1 MNESNFDI
9 QEHAGVIL
17 VSPRK
22 DFDTGTVDEFQHRT
36 DGLLGRG
43 FRYFVINLE
52 GVNFVDSAGLGAL
65 VRLYKR
71 VRIGEGDVC
80 LAHLSSG
87 VMRIL
92 ELTRL
97 SRVFDVY
104 PDAQEA
110 TAYMKQ
116 QQD

>member
-1 MNESNFDI
+1 MFDI
-9 QEHAGVIL
+9 QKHAGVVV

-22 DFDTGTVDEFQHRT
+22 DFDAGTVEEFQHRT
-36 DGLLGRG
+36 DGLLGGG

-52 GVNFVDSAGLGAL
+52 EVGFVDSAGLGAL

-80 LAHLSSG
+80 LAHLSPS
-87 VMRIL
+87 VTRIF

-104 PDAQEA
+104 PDAQKA
-110 TAYMKQ
+110 ITHMKQ
-116 QQD
+116 QQE

>member
-1 MNESNFDI
+1 
-9 QEHAGVIL
+9 
-17 VSPRK
+17 
-22 DFDTGTVDEFQHRT
+22 
-36 DGLLGRG
+36 
-43 FRYFVINLE
+43 
-52 GVNFVDSAGLGAL
+52 
-65 VRLYKR
+65 
-71 VRIGEGDVC
+71 VC